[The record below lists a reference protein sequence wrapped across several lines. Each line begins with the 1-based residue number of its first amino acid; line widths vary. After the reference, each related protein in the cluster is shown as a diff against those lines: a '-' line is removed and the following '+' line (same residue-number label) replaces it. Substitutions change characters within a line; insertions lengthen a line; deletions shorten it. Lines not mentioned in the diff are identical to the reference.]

1 MKNKII
7 ILINGKER
15 SGVNTIINVLE
26 KRFKIRVIDTM
37 SDIKDIAMELLG
49 YDLYDVENVSELEE
63 DSLYTRA
70 IYNVKEV
77 MTVLKELRDKY
88 STSKN
93 IRSMIDFEI
102 FNYIT
107 NKNDSAEILVIK
119 CRYPEEIKT
128 IIKNYRYD
136 YMYTKDI
143 NIHSLLIVKSDL
155 HPLNFENVNLPDVRP
170 CDYDFTYYND
180 KPLEEVESD
189 FIKFFMTNIF

>member
-37 SDIKDIAMELLG
+37 NDIKDIAMELLG

-88 STSKN
+88 SASKN

-136 YMYTKDI
+136 CMYAKDI

>member
-37 SDIKDIAMELLG
+37 NDIKDIAMKLLG
-49 YDLYDVENVSELEE
+49 YHLYDVENVSELEE

-93 IRSMIDFEI
+93 IRSMIEFEI

-136 YMYTKDI
+136 YLYTKDI

>member
-37 SDIKDIAMELLG
+37 NDIKDIAMELLG

-88 STSKN
+88 SASKN

-119 CRYPEEIKT
+119 CRYPEEIKM

-136 YMYTKDI
+136 YMYAKDI